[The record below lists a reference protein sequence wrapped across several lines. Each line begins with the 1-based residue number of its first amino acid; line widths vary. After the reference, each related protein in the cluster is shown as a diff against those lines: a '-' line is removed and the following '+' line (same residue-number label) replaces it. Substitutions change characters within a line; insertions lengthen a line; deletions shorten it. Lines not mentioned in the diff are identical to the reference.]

1 LTEDPWDRARAA
13 AAAAGVRLA
22 PLTSLEDCDRLLDVM
37 IATWGNHQLLPR
49 ETLRALGESG
59 NVPWGAFDGDELI
72 GYVLDWIGAGPEGL
86 HVHSHMLAAKPAR
99 RHRGVGYALKLA
111 QRAKALERHVHVVR
125 WTFDPLVARNAY
137 LNLAKLGAI
146 ADHFARSFYGEMTD
160 VLNEGDRSDRLLV
173 RWDLDREPPEPVQVP
188 QAEGLP
194 VVLRRGKGEQ
204 PLRGDAPGSIGSR
217 LEVPPDL
224 AELKSTVPASAA
236 AWRDA
241 VADAFEACFAAGL
254 VATGF
259 DRERSS
265 YVLEPEARR
274 R

>member
-59 NVPWGAFDGDELI
+59 NVPWGAFDGDDLV
-72 GYVLDWIGAGPEGL
+72 GFVLDWIGVGDGGL
-86 HVHSHMLAAKPAR
+86 HVHSHMLAAMPAR

-111 QRAKALERHVHVVR
+111 QRAKALERDVHLVR

-146 ADHFARSFYGEMTD
+146 ADRFVRSFYGEMTD

-173 RWDLDREPPEPVQVP
+173 RWDLDPEPPEAAAVGST
-188 QAEGLP
+188 EGLP
-194 VVLRRGKGEQ
+194 VVLRRGRGEQ
-204 PLRGDAPGSIGSR
+204 PLPGDPPSDKGAA
-217 LEVPPDL
+217 LEVPPDH
-224 AELKSTVPASAA
+224 AELKGAVPASAA

-241 VADAFEACFAAGL
+241 VAGAFERCFDAGL

-265 YVLEPEARR
+265 YLLRPGAGSA
-274 R
+274 